1 MASPDQPTPTMM
13 VQNTMAAKDSAA
25 MMDATAAH
33 IQETMAALDENQ
45 PFYTRQGENFM
56 CNLCDKTF
64 NYKNGLIRHLRLTHG
79 KEKPFECNIC
89 HRRFGY
95 KNILMEH
102 QNIHFGIKPYACN
115 LCDKRFAARSNL
127 VQHKLVHRK
136 PFCCTICTKR
146 FDKPEQL
153 QRHLLGHPGGVLS
166 CNLCS
171 FSTTNQLSLNE
182 HIQRTH
188 PPQVMDTKEK
198 HSPYLNGSMDSTG
211 FHPQKVPLPQFG
223 VAFNFSKMKSP
234 SQQIQTPSPSHSGHS
249 SPMIS
254 SSLGNDLGSDSVRR
268 IDSICANLAT
278 RNPSTPPQAGHGE
291 FGVDSSHHGVHVK
304 QEPRS
309 PTSDSADSARFMNPS
324 VNSAY
329 CHSLGMHP
337 TISQSRMY
345 TGGYPGQFSPSAPSH
360 RGRSQSADNSML
372 ASAVINVE
380 STRSGSARSGGGQT
394 GEAADSTSNVSEVLS
409 MLQTL
414 ARRSE
419 EEGPGN
425 FPQISITISHPK
437 NNADKAVQCTQHNPS
452 APNLQDT
459 LAYYEARGKIYRCQ
473 HCRILFEERGLYFLH
488 VALHGSPNPWEC
500 SICHTVFADRNDFH
514 LHLINQQ
521 HCHSTA

>member
-1 MASPDQPTPTMM
+1 MTSSEVPM
-13 VQNTMAAKDSAA
+13 VTSAMAAPTRDPSAVI
-25 MMDATAAH
+25 DTAAH

-45 PFYTRQGENFM
+45 PFYTKQGENFM
-56 CNLCDKTF
+56 CNLCDKSF

-136 PFCCTICTKR
+136 PFSCTICTKR

-171 FSTTNQLSLNE
+171 FSTTNQLSLND
-182 HIQRTH
+182 HIQKNH
-188 PPQVMDTKEK
+188 PPQVMDTKDK
-198 HSPYLNGSMDSTG
+198 HSSNFDTSSIENSG
-211 FHPQKVPLPQFG
+211 FTQQKGTLPQFG

-234 SQQIQTPSPSHSGHS
+234 SQQMKTPSPSHSGSS
-249 SPMIS
+249 SPMVS
-254 SSLGNDLGSDSVRR
+254 SSPGNDLGVDSIRR
-268 IDSICANLAT
+268 IDSICANLAS
-278 RNPSTPPQAGHGE
+278 RNPSVLSQGDISGLSHGIN
-291 FGVDSSHHGVHVK
+291 VK
-304 QEPRS
+304 QEPQS
-309 PTSDSADSARFMNPS
+309 PCSDSADSAHFMNPGLS
-324 VNSAY
+324 TPFGHNMSMN
-329 CHSLGMHP
+329 HLN
-337 TISQSRMY
+337 QQRMQM
-345 TGGYPGQFSPSAPSH
+345 GGYSGQFGSSGGSH
-360 RGRSQSADNSML
+360 RGRSQSTDNAVL

-380 STRSGSARSGGGQT
+380 STQPGSVRHNGGQT
-394 GEAADSTSNVSEVLS
+394 KEAADSTSNVSEVLS

-419 EEGPGN
+419 EEGPGK

-437 NNADKAVQCTQHNPS
+437 NNVDKATQFTQHNPS

-459 LAYYEARGKIYRCQ
+459 LAYYEAQGKIYRCQ

-521 HCHSTA
+521 HCHGTV